1 MIEAWSEEGQCPL
14 VFGLADEDADVPFSG
29 VFLSVVSRSECGSE
43 DSHQFLLTPCQ
54 ECPMGDVLHEQL
66 GVLSFVYTVSQPGVE
81 DFCYAA
87 CFFDSFL

>member
-43 DSHQFLLTPCQ
+43 DSHQSLLTPCQ
-54 ECPMGDVLHEQL
+54 ECLVWKTSALQL
-66 GVLSFVYTVSQPGVE
+66 VSLIA
-81 DFCYAA
+81 FCKGW
-87 CFFDSFL
+87 